1 MADLY
6 LKKEDL
12 ELDLLFD
19 LVVEDNDVEK
29 DDTYITASLLSIF
42 TDASKPQIGTQIDG
56 QILGNTE
63 YNLNKL
69 SEENIKA
76 YEDGLRV
83 ALQWLLDD
91 KIITKLEISTEKD
104 GNRLDVVITFT
115 TDSENQD
122 NLIYSLDEKLEILS

>member
-104 GNRLDVVITFT
+104 GNRLNIQITF
-115 TDSENQD
+115 
-122 NLIYSLDEKLEILS
+122 IYHI

>member
-6 LKKEDL
+6 LKKKDVVL
-12 ELDLLFD
+12 YIIIDIG
-19 LVVEDNDVEK
+19 VEDNDVEK
-29 DDTYITASLLSIF
+29 DDKDITASILTIF
-42 TDASKPQIGTQIDG
+42 SDVSKPQIGTQMDG

-91 KIITKLEISTEKD
+91 KIITKLEISTEKI
-104 GNRLDVVITFT
+104 GNRLNVQITFT

-122 NLIYSLDEKLEILS
+122 NLIYSLEEKLEIL

>member
-19 LVVEDNDVEK
+19 LVVEDNDVQK

-42 TDASKPQIGTQIDG
+42 TDASQAQIGTQIDG

-91 KIITKLEISTEKD
+91 KIVTKIEISTEKD
-104 GNRLDVVITFT
+104 GNRLNVAITFT

-122 NLIYSLDEKLEILS
+122 NLIYSLDEKLEIL

>member
-1 MADLY
+1 MADLD

-42 TDASKPQIGTQIDG
+42 T
-56 QILGNTE
+56 E
-63 YNLNKL
+63 L

-91 KIITKLEISTEKD
+91 KIVAKIEISTEKD
-104 GNRLDVVITFT
+104 GNRLNIQITFT